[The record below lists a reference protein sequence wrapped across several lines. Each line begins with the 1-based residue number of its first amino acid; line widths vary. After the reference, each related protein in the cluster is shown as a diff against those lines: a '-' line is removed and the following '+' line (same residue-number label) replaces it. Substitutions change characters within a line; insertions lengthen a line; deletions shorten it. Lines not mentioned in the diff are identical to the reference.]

1 MKRLKNI
8 VLNRKE
14 AYPHYLR
21 LINVILPKPLTPRE
35 IDVLSAFMELEG
47 DIIEEDRFGTQARK
61 IVREKFGFK
70 KHSNLDN
77 YIKYLKNKGVLY
89 LDENDGKL
97 RINNRVAIPQDENE
111 VELTFRFQLDGNKN

>member
-35 IDVLSAFMELEG
+35 IDRNCMWSG
-47 DIIEEDRFGTQARK
+47 KSDD
-61 IVREKFGFK
+61 FK